1 MVFLLDLSEAVR
13 EAVRSAREILVR
25 LGATPFVDRL
35 DRSTGV
41 VRDRQMSSSIPREGL
56 LEDAIA

>member
-1 MVFLLDLSEAVR
+1 MVFLLDPSEAVR
-13 EAVRSAREILVR
+13 EAVRSAREIAVR

-41 VRDRQMSSSIPREGL
+41 ARDRQMSSSIRREGL
-56 LEDAIA
+56 LGDAIA